1 MLYKELQ
8 EMIEKHI
15 YYKEISKGT
24 EVIMRIWCN
33 KDEYNKHYFTIKLGD
48 DDGALMVL

>member
-15 YYKEISKGT
+15 YYKEISNGK
-24 EVIMRIWCN
+24 EIIMQIWCN
-33 KDEYNKHYFTIKLGD
+33 KDEDNKHYFTVKLGSE
-48 DDGALMVL
+48 

>member
-15 YYKEISKGT
+15 YYKEVSNDMGI
-24 EVIMRIWCN
+24 IMRIWCN
-33 KDEYNKHYFTIKLGD
+33 KDEYNKHYFTIKLG
-48 DDGALMVL
+48 GE